1 MIYRN
6 VIRGL
11 ARKYRPSS
19 FEEVVGQEHV
29 IQALANSILQDR
41 IHQAFIF
48 WYKRVGK
55 TTLAK
60 FLQNALIVHL
70 QKNQ

>member
-1 MIYRN
+1 MSYE
-6 VIRGL
+6 VL

-48 WYKRVGK
+48 SGTRGLVRQ
-55 TTLAK
+55 LLQE

>member
-1 MIYRN
+1 MSYE
-6 VIRGL
+6 VL

-41 IHQAFIF
+41 IHQAFM
-48 WYKRVGK
+48 
-55 TTLAK
+55 
-60 FLQNALIVHL
+60 ALKISYSTKSKV
-70 QKNQ
+70 